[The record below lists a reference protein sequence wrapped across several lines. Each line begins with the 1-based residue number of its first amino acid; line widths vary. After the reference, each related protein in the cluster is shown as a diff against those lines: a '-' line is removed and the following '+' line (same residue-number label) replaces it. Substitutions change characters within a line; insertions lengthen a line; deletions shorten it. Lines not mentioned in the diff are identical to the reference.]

1 MNKEEILQKARQENK
16 GKDEVFQTTNRL
28 AGKVSQLVGLC
39 ACLLFQFLEMI
50 FLQTDIIGKIC
61 FSIWCIMWAA
71 QSWVYVF
78 RWNQKKRLYLI
89 SAIGCSIVGM
99 ISALVVFLG
108 F

>member
-16 GKDEVFQTTNRL
+16 GKDEVFQAANRL
-28 AGKVSQLVGLC
+28 AGNVSQLVGLC
-39 ACLLFQFLEMI
+39 ACLLFQILEKI

-61 FSIWCIMWAA
+61 LSIWCIMWAA
-71 QSWVYVF
+71 QSWVFVF

-89 SAIGCSIVGM
+89 SAIACSIFGM
-99 ISALVVFLG
+99 INALLVFLE